1 MTESEFDN
9 FVLQIQSAAS
19 SSEKG
24 NEWTFT
30 NAMSFIVQ
38 LLTTIGYG
46 NITPVTT
53 AGRIICIFY
62 ALIGI
67 PLNIMLLQLVG
78 QVVLRGQQILVSKV
92 EKDLLKREGEPKF
105 VNEKCTL
112 LGLLLLLTLLLVCTG
127 IQVSLDNWTFLD
139 GIYCYF
145 ITFATVGFGDLIPGN
160 SQGPKKP
167 GLVLL
172 RILLIV
178 LGLVAMSNVLNAILS
193 CEDSAKWLTRL
204 RGRCSGE
211 TTDSVE
217 EEEKGNNIEMTDQAS
232 S

>member
-1 MTESEFDN
+1 
-9 FVLQIQSAAS
+9 
-19 SSEKG
+19 
-24 NEWTFT
+24 
-30 NAMSFIVQ
+30 
-38 LLTTIGYG
+38 
-46 NITPVTT
+46 
-53 AGRIICIFY
+53 
-62 ALIGI
+62 
-67 PLNIMLLQLVG
+67 MLLQLVG

-92 EKDLLKREGEPKF
+92 EKDLLKREGELKF

-160 SQGPKKP
+160 SQGPKNP
-167 GLVLL
+167 GLVFL

-178 LGLVAMSNVLNAILS
+178 LGLVAMSNVLNAVLS

-217 EEEKGNNIEMTDQAS
+217 EEEKGNNIEMTDPTPS
-232 S
+232 

>member
-1 MTESEFDN
+1 
-9 FVLQIQSAAS
+9 
-19 SSEKG
+19 
-24 NEWTFT
+24 
-30 NAMSFIVQ
+30 
-38 LLTTIGYG
+38 
-46 NITPVTT
+46 
-53 AGRIICIFY
+53 
-62 ALIGI
+62 
-67 PLNIMLLQLVG
+67 MLLQLAG
-78 QVVLRGQQILVSKV
+78 QMVLRGQQILVSKV

-127 IQVSLDNWTFLD
+127 IQISLDNWTFLD

-145 ITFATVGFGDLIPGN
+145 ITFATVGFGDLIPGPKRA
-160 SQGPKKP
+160 GPV
-167 GLVLL
+167 LVLL

-178 LGLVAMSNVLNAILS
+178 LGLVAMSNVLNAVLS
-193 CEDSAKWLTRL
+193 CEDSGKWLTRL

-217 EEEKGNNIEMTDQAS
+217 EEDKGNNIEMTDPTS